1 MSALKKLALI
11 AVGYALSVI
20 GGVAVVAVRELF
32 VPADVA
38 QNSGGMAAFGDMIL
52 FVLVASM
59 SASPPGLDIVGLVA
73 EVRSVPIPEIAGPP
87 TRSPRRPE
95 QAG

>member
-20 GGVAVVAVRELF
+20 GGVAVVAVLELF

-38 QNSGGMAAFGDMIL
+38 QNS
-52 FVLVASM
+52 VVWPP
-59 SASPPGLDIVGLVA
+59 SA
-73 EVRSVPIPEIAGPP
+73 
-87 TRSPRRPE
+87 T
-95 QAG
+95 